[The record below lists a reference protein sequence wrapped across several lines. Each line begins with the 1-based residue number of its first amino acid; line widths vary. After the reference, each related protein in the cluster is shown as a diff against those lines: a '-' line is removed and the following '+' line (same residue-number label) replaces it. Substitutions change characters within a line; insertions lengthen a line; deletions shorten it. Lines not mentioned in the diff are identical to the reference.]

1 MFGERQEKIGRA
13 TKTWPAGLGFP
24 QFLEKA
30 HVLVHDC
37 IDRVRIALH
46 DGLQSALVN
55 RDHPRGLMGTSQGHP
70 TNKLEV
76 GEREIA

>member
-37 IDRVRIALH
+37 IDRA
-46 DGLQSALVN
+46 S
-55 RDHPRGLMGTSQGHP
+55 
-70 TNKLEV
+70 
-76 GEREIA
+76 